1 MAHWQSPARRKLR
14 HEIADRAPLSVVVD
28 EDADSLR
35 AQDASGSFGIRP
47 GHAPFLT
54 ALAVPILSW
63 KTAGRERFCALRGGV
78 LTVTGG
84 TTVAVATR
92 EAVAGDDLSTL
103 DAQVL
108 ARFQSDADEERIE
121 HVETV
126 RLQMHA
132 TRQMISRL
140 RTGADTGEFR

>member
-1 MAHWQSPARRKLR
+1 MRLR
-14 HEIADRAPLSVVVD
+14 IVTPLSVVVD

-47 GHAPFLT
+47 GHAQFLT
-54 ALAVPILSW
+54 ALAVSILSW
-63 KTAGRERFCALRGGV
+63 KTTGVERFCALRGGV

-84 TTVAVATR
+84 NTIAIAIATR
-92 EAVAGDDLSTL
+92 EAVAGDDLATL

-121 HVETV
+121 HVETM

-132 TRQMISRL
+132 VRQMISRL
-140 RTGADTGEFR
+140 RTGADMGQFR